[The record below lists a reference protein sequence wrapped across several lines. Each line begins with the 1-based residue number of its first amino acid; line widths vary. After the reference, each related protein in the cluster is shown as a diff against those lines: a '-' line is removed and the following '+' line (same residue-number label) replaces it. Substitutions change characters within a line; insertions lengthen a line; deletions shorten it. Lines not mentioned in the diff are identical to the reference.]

1 MAYFA
6 YRARDPQGNVQQG
19 RAEAADAAALAEM
32 LRGSGWVVIEIQ
44 RASNGMRD
52 ANGLPPR
59 WHPLW
64 LLPMTSLDCEL
75 GLRQLASMLRS
86 GVSLLAALNTVAQ
99 QASRPRTA
107 AVWLALEESIR
118 KGGTLSEAMGQHG
131 GVFDDYV
138 AQLVRVGEHSGEMD
152 VTMTRAADHL
162 EMHRDIKMLVVNAL
176 IYPVIATL
184 MTVGVSAYL
193 VAVVIPKIA
202 SFMEGGDT
210 KLPMI
215 TQFLIDVSH
224 WLHAYF
230 LQILVVL
237 VGVVVAWLV
246 VRRLPKGRELQ
257 DVLLIKL
264 PVVGRILRLS
274 QTAVF
279 ARGLGLLVESGVTLL
294 DSMGV
299 VERLMANRR
308 FSRRIGDAR
317 QRVMRGESLA
327 DSLREAREFFPLLIR
342 MSAVAEQT
350 GTLGATLSE
359 VAVFHEK
366 MLVVTI
372 KRFSVLIEPLMI
384 IITGGIVGF
393 VYIAFFMA
401 LFSMVSGF

>member
-86 GVSLLAALNTVAQ
+86 GVLLLAALNTVAQ

>member
-6 YRARDPQGNVQQG
+6 YRACDPQGNVQQG

>member
-6 YRARDPQGNVQQG
+6 YRACDPQGNVQQG

-215 TQFLIDVSH
+215 TQFPIDVSH